1 MNSLKN
7 NKIPIIFAINDGYA
21 KYLST
26 VLVSAILNAKNS
38 RYEFNI
44 LSSDLTSCNKNMLTK
59 TVITSSLSI
68 GGGKSIQ

>member
-7 NKIPIIFAINDGYA
+7 NKIPIIFAINDDYA

-44 LSSDLTSCNKNMLTK
+44 LSSDLTPYNKNMLTK
-59 TVITSSLSI
+59 TVVTSSLCV